1 MDDGSLFL
9 LAGLI
14 VLYLLVGP
22 GLGIA
27 AFFRGKGASASDVA
41 ALRAQIDRLVMEVS
55 ILQRRAAEGDPATE
69 AAPPVQER
77 VQERTPEPPADEVPA
92 EPAAAEQAAPVRPA
106 SPPSGVGIEQWLT
119 SRGLVWLG
127 GVTLALAGLFLAKY
141 TYDHGWLALGPE
153 IGRAHV

>member
-55 ILQRRAAEGDPATE
+55 ILQRRAAEGDPAPE
-69 AAPPVQER
+69 AAPPVPGR
-77 VQERTPEPPADEVPA
+77 GRGRTPEP
-92 EPAAAEQAAPVRPA
+92 QIGKGCGRGT
-106 SPPSGVGIEQWLT
+106 GVQ
-119 SRGLVWLG
+119 
-127 GVTLALAGLFLAKY
+127 
-141 TYDHGWLALGPE
+141 
-153 IGRAHV
+153 

>member
-1 MDDGSLFL
+1 MDGCSLCRR
-9 LAGLI
+9 AGLI
-14 VLYLLVGP
+14 VLYLFVGP

-77 VQERTPEPPADEVPA
+77 VLERTPEPPADEVPA

-106 SPPSGVGIEQWLT
+106 SPRSEEHT
-119 SRGLVWLG
+119 SELQSLMRISYAVFCLKKKRKRDIK
-127 GVTLALAGLFLAKY
+127 TRQPYNA
-141 TYDHGWLALGPE
+141 E
-153 IGRAHV
+153 NC

>member
-41 ALRAQIDRLVMEVS
+41 ALRAQIDRPVMEVS
-55 ILQRRAAEGDPATE
+55 ILPRRAPDGDPATE
-69 AAPPVQER
+69 AATRSAER
-77 VQERTPEPPADEVPA
+77 RGGNEG
-92 EPAAAEQAAPVRPA
+92 
-106 SPPSGVGIEQWLT
+106 SST
-119 SRGLVWLG
+119 SRSGLSPQY
-127 GVTLALAGLFLAKY
+127 K
-141 TYDHGWLALGPE
+141 HKK
-153 IGRAHV
+153 

>member
-27 AFFRGKGASASDVA
+27 AFFRGKGASASDVV

-92 EPAAAEQAAPVRPA
+92 EPRSE
-106 SPPSGVGIEQWLT
+106 EHT
-119 SRGLVWLG
+119 SELQSLRGNSYAV
-127 GVTLALAGLFLAKY
+127 
-141 TYDHGWLALGPE
+141 
-153 IGRAHV
+153 